1 MMGRQFIV
9 YMLAGVLM
17 FGSFAALGQKKGK
30 DKKQSKV
37 ELTEQKRLEFDYA
50 FHEGEKALVLGEYEK
65 AISWFATC
73 LKLDK
78 TSAVVRYELAN
89 IYISQENFNS
99 ALELARGAVAL
110 QPKNMWYQVQLAGI
124 YKAKGMIE
132 QACGVY
138 EKLASQFPKRDD
150 FYHIQAELYASV
162 EKFEEALEVYQ
173 KLEKKLGVHE
183 QISINKHALYLR
195 LGKRK
200 NAYAELNKLVKKFP
214 FKIENYGLLADMYL
228 QDGEDD
234 KALAQYQKIVEI
246 APENGLVHFYLAEY
260 YRKDKQEEM
269 ALNSL
274 KKAFASDMVNPD
286 KKIQYLMGVIM
297 VDSENKLSDENLKSL
312 LDLLLKVHPEHIH
325 VNALYADYLR
335 RQKDSAG
342 ARKLLRK
349 VLQQD
354 KSNYVVWEELMFINN
369 ELLDFDS
376 MLDDSAEAI
385 KYFPTQPMLY
395 IFNGVAAAQ
404 KKDYETAVK
413 SLTTGFNYVGE
424 NIAMRIQFLTY
435 LGDAQYELGHT
446 EKAFKAYDEVLL
458 FDPDNVIVLNNYSY
472 YLSVLDLKLEK
483 AKEMSFKCV
492 EIEKEN
498 STYLDTHAWVL
509 FKLGSFSDA
518 KRAMEKALQF
528 GGRESAVIVEHYGD
542 ILFRLGE
549 KEAAMTE
556 WQNAKKIGEGSK
568 QLSEK
573 IKTGVIPE

>member
-1 MMGRQFIV
+1 MIGRQFIV
-9 YMLAGVLM
+9 YMLAGLLM
-17 FGSFAALGQKKGK
+17 LSSSVAWGQKKGK

-65 AISWFATC
+65 AMSWFATC

-124 YKAKGMIE
+124 FKAKGMID
-132 QACGVY
+132 QACAVY
-138 EKLASQFPKRDD
+138 EKLAIQFPKRDD
-150 FYHIQAELYASV
+150 FYHIQAELFVSV
-162 EKFEEALEVYQ
+162 EKFEKALEVYQ
-173 KLEKKLGVHE
+173 TLEKKIGVTE
-183 QISINKHALYLR
+183 QVSINKHTLYLR
-195 LGKRK
+195 LNKRK
-200 NAYAELNKLVKKFP
+200 NAYAELNKLIKKFP
-214 FKIENYGLLADMYL
+214 FKVENHGLLADMYL
-228 QDGEDD
+228 QDGNKE
-234 KALAQYQKIVEI
+234 KALEQYKKIVEI

-260 YRKDKQEEM
+260 YRKEKQDEL
-269 ALNSL
+269 AQASL
-274 KKAFASDMVNPD
+274 KKAFASDMVNAD
-286 KKIQYLMGVIM
+286 KKIQYLMGVVLADTTHKI
-297 VDSENKLSDENLKSL
+297 SDENLKGL
-312 LDLLLKVHPEHIH
+312 LDLLLKAHPDHIH
-325 VNALYADYLR
+325 VNALYADFLR
-335 RQKDSAG
+335 RQKDSEG

-349 VLQQD
+349 VLLQE
-354 KSNYVVWEELMFINN
+354 KNNYVVWEELMFINN

-376 MLDDSAEAI
+376 MLAESTEAI
-385 KYFPTQPMLY
+385 KYFPTQPLLY

-404 KKDYETAVK
+404 KKDYDTAVK
-413 SLTTGFNYVGE
+413 SLTLGFNYVGD
-424 NIAMRIQFLTY
+424 NIPLRIQFLTY

-446 EKAFKAYDEVLL
+446 KKSFEAYDEVLL
-458 FDPDNVIVLNNYSY
+458 FDPANVAVLNNYSY
-472 YLSVLDLKLEK
+472 YLSVLNKDLEK
-483 AKEMSFKCV
+483 AKEMSLKCIQ
-492 EIEKEN
+492 IEKEN

-542 ILFRLGE
+542 ILYRLGDKVSAIE
-549 KEAAMTE
+549 E
-556 WQNAKKIGEGSK
+556 WQNAQNIGEGSK
-568 QLSEK
+568 QLLEK

>member
-1 MMGRQFIV
+1 MMKRQIIV
-9 YMLAGVLM
+9 YIVVGALALSSSV
-17 FGSFAALGQKKGK
+17 ALGQKKGK
-30 DKKQSKV
+30 DKRKTKT
-37 ELTEQKRLEFDYA
+37 ELTEEKRLEFDFA

-65 AISWFATC
+65 AISWFVTC
-73 LKLDK
+73 IKLDN
-78 TSAVVRYELAN
+78 TSAVARYELAN
-89 IYISQENFNS
+89 IYIGKENLNS
-99 ALELARGAVAL
+99 ALALAREAVAL

-124 YKAKGMIE
+124 YKSKGMIE
-132 QACGVY
+132 QACEVY
-138 EKLASQFPKRDD
+138 ANLANQFPKRND

-173 KLEKKLGVHE
+173 KLEKKIGITE
-183 QISINKHALYLR
+183 QVSLNKHTLFLR
-195 LGKRK
+195 LDKRK
-200 NAYAELNKLVKKFP
+200 NAYSELNKLIKKFP
-214 FKIENYGLLADMYL
+214 FKVENYGLLADMYL
-228 QDGEDD
+228 QDGDGE
-234 KALAQYQKIVEI
+234 KALDLYKKIVEI

-260 YRKDKQEEM
+260 YRKEKKYDLAQN
-269 ALNSL
+269 AL
-274 KKAFASDMVNPD
+274 KKAFASDMVDPD

-297 VDSENKLSDENLKSL
+297 ADPENKVTDETLKEL
-312 LDLLLKVHPEHIH
+312 LDLLIKVHPDHIH
-325 VNALYADYLR
+325 VNALYADFLR

-349 VLQQD
+349 VLAQE
-354 KSNYVVWEELMFINN
+354 KTNYVIWEELMFIDN

-376 MLDDSAEAI
+376 MLTESEEAI

-404 KKDYETAVK
+404 KKDYERAVK
-413 SLTTGFNYVGE
+413 SLTTGFNYVGD
-424 NIAMRIQFLTY
+424 NIPMRIQFLTY

-458 FDPDNVIVLNNYSY
+458 FDPDNVVVLNNYSY
-472 YLSVLDLKLEK
+472 YLSVLDQRLEK
-483 AKEMSFKCV
+483 AKEMSLKCV

-542 ILFRLGE
+542 ILYRLGD
-549 KEAAMTE
+549 KKAAMTE
-556 WQNAKKIGEGSK
+556 WENAQKLGEGSK
-568 QLSEK
+568 QLLEK

>member
-1 MMGRQFIV
+1 MMGRQLKV
-9 YMLAGVLM
+9 YVVAGVLIL
-17 FGSFAALGQKKGK
+17 SSSVAWGQKKGT
-30 DKKQSKV
+30 DKKKTKT
-37 ELTEQKRLEFDYA
+37 ELTEEKRLEFDFA
-50 FHEGEKALVLGEYEK
+50 FHEGEKSLVLGEYEK

-73 LKLDK
+73 LKLDN
-78 TSAVVRYELAN
+78 TSAVARYELAN
-89 IYISQENFNS
+89 IYLGKENLNS
-99 ALELARGAVAL
+99 ALQLAREAVAL

-124 YKAKGMIE
+124 YKSKGMIE
-132 QACGVY
+132 QACEVY
-138 EKLASQFPKRDD
+138 DNLASQFPKRND
-150 FYHIQAELYASV
+150 FYYIQAELYASV

-173 KLEKKLGVHE
+173 KLEKKIGITE
-183 QISINKHALYLR
+183 QVSLNKHTLFLR
-195 LGKRK
+195 LDKRK
-200 NAYAELNKLVKKFP
+200 NAYSELNKLIKKFP
-214 FKIENYGLLADMYL
+214 FKVENYGLLADMYL
-228 QDGEDD
+228 QDGDGE
-234 KALAQYQKIVEI
+234 KALDLYKKIVEI

-260 YRKDKQEEM
+260 YRKEKKYDLAQN
-269 ALNSL
+269 AL
-274 KKAFASDMVNPD
+274 KKAFASDMVDPD

-297 VDSENKLSDENLKSL
+297 ADPENKVTDETLKEL
-312 LDLLLKVHPEHIH
+312 LDLLIKVHPDHIH
-325 VNALYADYLR
+325 VNALYADFLR

-349 VLQQD
+349 VLAQE
-354 KSNYVVWEELMFINN
+354 KTNYVIWEELMFIDN

-376 MLDDSAEAI
+376 MLTESEEAI

-404 KKDYETAVK
+404 KKDYERAVK
-413 SLTTGFNYVGE
+413 SLTTGFNYVGD
-424 NIAMRIQFLTY
+424 NIPMRIQFLTY

-458 FDPDNVIVLNNYSY
+458 FDPDNVVVLNNYSY
-472 YLSVLDLKLEK
+472 YLSVLDQRLEK
-483 AKEMSFKCV
+483 AKEMSLKCV

-542 ILFRLGE
+542 ILYRLGD
-549 KEAAMTE
+549 KKAAMTE
-556 WQNAKKIGEGSK
+556 WENAQKLGEGSK
-568 QLSEK
+568 QLLEK